1 MKKITILF
9 LALQYIW
16 LVQAQNAENLSLYFS
31 SKVKVNAL
39 YTDRGD
45 IQHFFGEVL
54 GRKIES
60 HDYFDKINFDGGGFI
75 AYVYQEDEDRV
86 LQKSSF
92 ENSMQIAIE
101 VPESQYQEVENLI
114 RKSEVELY
122 IPTDNRFPH
131 EQEKLHFHAPGSQI
145 FKLEKR
151 KPALLIQEPENVYDE
166 KMALAYGADDYG
178 MKKYVMAFLRRGPNP
193 AEDPQRAAEIQSA
206 HLQNIM
212 RMAEEGWLILAGPFF
227 GKGDL
232 RGIYLFD
239 VDSIEEARKLTSTD
253 PAIQEGTLEME
264 LIEWYG
270 SAALMAIPE
279 LTQSVSKKSIVE

>member
-16 LVQAQNAENLSLYFS
+16 LVQAQN
-31 SKVKVNAL
+31 
-39 YTDRGD
+39 
-45 IQHFFGEVL
+45 
-54 GRKIES
+54 
-60 HDYFDKINFDGGGFI
+60 
-75 AYVYQEDEDRV
+75 
-86 LQKSSF
+86 
-92 ENSMQIAIE
+92 
-101 VPESQYQEVENLI
+101 
-114 RKSEVELY
+114 
-122 IPTDNRFPH
+122 
-131 EQEKLHFHAPGSQI
+131 
-145 FKLEKR
+145 
-151 KPALLIQEPENVYDE
+151 
-166 KMALAYGADDYG
+166 
-178 MKKYVMAFLRRGPNP
+178 
-193 AEDPQRAAEIQSA
+193 AAEIQSA